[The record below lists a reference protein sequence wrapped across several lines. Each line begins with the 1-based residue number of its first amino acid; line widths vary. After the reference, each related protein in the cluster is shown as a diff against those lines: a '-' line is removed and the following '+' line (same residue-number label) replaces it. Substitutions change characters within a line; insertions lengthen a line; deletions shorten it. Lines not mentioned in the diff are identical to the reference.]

1 MHISTGTT
9 PPTSHPEYFDGDVK
23 FFTPADLGN
32 NKYLEHSSRTIS
44 NVAVEN
50 KKARIYHK
58 GDILFVGIGSTVG
71 KVGIVKDEM
80 VSSNQQIT
88 GFTIDSSKINPEYVY
103 YYLLYNRDITTAEQ
117 SKTTLPIVNQDKIC
131 KIPIVVPP
139 TKVQDEIVSSLDK
152 IYLEAKQDEK
162 DITSLERKALSLFEH
177 KIFD

>member
-1 MHISTGTT
+1 M
-9 PPTSHPEYFDGDVK
+9 
-23 FFTPADLGN
+23 L
-32 NKYLEHSSRTIS
+32 
-44 NVAVEN
+44 
-50 KKARIYHK
+50 
-58 GDILFVGIGSTVG
+58 
-71 KVGIVKDEM
+71 
-80 VSSNQQIT
+80 
-88 GFTIDSSKINPEYVY
+88 Y

-152 IYLEAKQDEK
+152 MYLEAKQDEK